1 MRGALGAVLALAC
14 CAAAAKEPVLPELAL
29 RYAASWGGTGL
40 GEVVITL
47 KPAGAR
53 DCYRYE
59 SVSDPVGIVRWFY
72 GKPREVSE
80 FCIAG
85 GKVVP
90 KRFEHVARDGFS
102 LEFDTAAGKVR
113 DHKGRTRDIPAGA
126 QDRFGLQQAVRLWA
140 MANASVKEA
149 SAEFPMVDE
158 DRVRTYRFAITARE
172 AIKIPAG
179 TFDTL
184 RVERVDNK
192 RRISRYWIAPER
204 GWMPVKVESGR
215 DGKVQLRMELKS

>member
-1 MRGALGAVLALAC
+1 MRAAAGAVLALAC
-14 CAAAAKEPVLPELAL
+14 GAAVAAEPVLPELQL
-29 RYAASWGGTGL
+29 RYAASWGGTSL
-40 GEVVITL
+40 GQIVITL
-47 KPAGAR
+47 KPQGGP

-80 FCIAG
+80 FCISG

-90 KRFEHVARDGFS
+90 KRFEFVHRDGFT

-113 DHKGRTRDIPAGA
+113 DAKGRSRDIPPGA

-140 MANASVKEA
+140 MANASTKDA

-158 DRVRTYRFAITARE
+158 DRARTYRFAITARE
-172 AIKIPAG
+172 TIQIPAG

-204 GWMPVKVESGR
+204 DWMPVKVETGK
-215 DGKVQLRMELKS
+215 DGKVQLRMELKP